1 MPVMPA
7 SSRSGGVRSSGVRS
21 GRPARRASSVLAAF
35 ALTALTGAS
44 LAPATAGAAEPY
56 VVGGDETS
64 VADHSYAVYLVDDD
78 GRQFCG
84 GTLTSSRKVVTAAHC
99 ADALPA
105 EDLGVVAGRQDTRTD
120 RGIEAGVRDVWI
132 APSYQDPISGGD
144 IAVLSLDRA
153 VPYRTAEV
161 ADASDSAKYRAGTEA
176 TVLGWGRVSES
187 GERSNTLRSA
197 QVPVVADDTCSR
209 AYHEYDSESMVC
221 AGYPE
226 GGVDACQGDS
236 GGPLMVGDTLIG
248 VVSWGDGCAQAGK
261 PGVYTRVSTFEP
273 QLGGQDVDS

>member
-7 SSRSGGVRSSGVRS
+7 SSRSGGVR
-21 GRPARRASSVLAAF
+21 PARRGASVLAAL
-35 ALTALTGAS
+35 ALTALTSAA
-44 LAPATAGAAEPY
+44 LVPATASAAEPY
-56 VVGGDETS
+56 VVGGEETS

-84 GTLTSSRKVVTAAHC
+84 GTLTSSREVVTAAHC

-105 EDLGVVAGRQDTRTD
+105 DELGVVAGRQDTRTD
-120 RGIEAGVRDVWI
+120 RGIEAGVRDVWV
-132 APSYQDPISGGD
+132 APSYQDPMSGGD

-153 VPYRTAEV
+153 VPYRTAQV
-161 ADASDSAKYRAGTEA
+161 ADDSDAAKYRAGTEA
-176 TVLGWGRVSES
+176 TVLGWGRTAES

-197 QVPVVADDTCSR
+197 EVPVVAADTCSE
-209 AYHEYDSESMVC
+209 AYDEYDPETMVC

-226 GGVDACQGDS
+226 GGTDACQGDS

-248 VVSWGDGCAQAGK
+248 VVSWGDGCARPGK

-273 QLGGQDVDS
+273 QLGGQSVDT

>member
-7 SSRSGGVRSSGVRS
+7 SSRSGDVGSV
-21 GRPARRASSVLAAF
+21 RPARRGLSVLAAL
-35 ALTALTGAS
+35 ALTVLTGAF
-44 LAPATAGAAEPY
+44 LVPATAKAAEPY
-56 VVGGDETS
+56 VVGGEETS
-64 VADHSYAVYLVDDD
+64 IDDRSYTVYLVDED

-84 GTLTSSRKVVTAAHC
+84 GTLTASRKVVTAAHC

-105 EDLGVVAGRQDTRTD
+105 DELGVVAGRQDTRTD
-120 RGIEAGVRDVWI
+120 RGIETGVRDVWT
-132 APSYQDPISGGD
+132 APSYQDPVSGGD

-176 TVLGWGRVSES
+176 TVLGWGRMAES

-197 QVPVVADDTCSR
+197 QVPVVADDTCSE
-209 AYHEYDSESMVC
+209 AYGEYDRESMVC

-273 QLGGQDVDS
+273 QLGGQGSDT